1 MPSLM
6 RFQYAIG
13 SELRF
18 LSHLDLLR
26 TFERAL
32 RRANIPVDLTEGFHP
47 KPKLSFAAP
56 LAVGITSQGEY
67 GDVFLREALSPQEFC
82 SQLNRV
88 LPKGLRIVRAVQVG
102 EKVAPVMAVVNGA
115 EYRVELGGD
124 TIPAER
130 VQQVMASDQLPVER
144 TTKKGTRL
152 VDVRPLIFS
161 LELAEGGLVFRCAV
175 GAEGNLRPEELL
187 GLLGIDIRDV
197 FVERTGLFIRGDDGW
212 RDPMDGIE
220 VTHGN

>member
-1 MPSLM
+1 
-6 RFQYAIG
+6 
-13 SELRF
+13 
-18 LSHLDLLR
+18 
-26 TFERAL
+26 
-32 RRANIPVDLTEGFHP
+32 
-47 KPKLSFAAP
+47 
-56 LAVGITSQGEY
+56 
-67 GDVFLREALSPQEFC
+67 
-82 SQLNRV
+82 
-88 LPKGLRIVRAVQVG
+88 
-102 EKVAPVMAVVNGA
+102 
-115 EYRVELGGD
+115 
-124 TIPAER
+124 
-130 VQQVMASDQLPVER
+130 
-144 TTKKGTRL
+144 

>member
-1 MPSLM
+1 MPS
-6 RFQYAIG
+6 G
-13 SELRF
+13 DPRF

-26 TFERAL
+26 TLSELAELTFL
-32 RRANIPVDLTEGFHP
+32 CLTEGFHP

-152 VDVRPLIFS
+152 VDVRPLIS
-161 LELAEGGLVFRCAV
+161 
-175 GAEGNLRPEELL
+175 
-187 GLLGIDIRDV
+187 
-197 FVERTGLFIRGDDGW
+197 
-212 RDPMDGIE
+212 
-220 VTHGN
+220 H